1 MPEGRLGC
9 CIVITFDGCVCVC
22 CFSSCCNA
30 WMHIPVSCWMPS
42 PHAYASWSGSVKS
55 GRDGVTRHTAAVKAS
70 VSTNRPLNTLD
81 SRRTN
86 PGHQWSRHYVSYV
99 PLLLLCCHLTLCSVL
114 AFVAC
119 YALFGDSVFGEDALV
134 NVSVEKKDDNDG
146 KLAGYIRIRS
156 KTQGIALSLGD
167 RITSVQRG
175 LAGHGS
181 TH

>member
-1 MPEGRLGC
+1 VVETLRL
-9 CIVITFDGCVCVC
+9 VRSFYS
-22 CFSSCCNA
+22 F
-30 WMHIPVSCWMPS
+30 
-42 PHAYASWSGSVKS
+42 
-55 GRDGVTRHTAAVKAS
+55 
-70 VSTNRPLNTLD
+70 
-81 SRRTN
+81 
-86 PGHQWSRHYVSYV
+86 
-99 PLLLLCCHLTLCSVL
+99 LLCHLIFCSVL

-175 LAGHGS
+175 VAGHGS